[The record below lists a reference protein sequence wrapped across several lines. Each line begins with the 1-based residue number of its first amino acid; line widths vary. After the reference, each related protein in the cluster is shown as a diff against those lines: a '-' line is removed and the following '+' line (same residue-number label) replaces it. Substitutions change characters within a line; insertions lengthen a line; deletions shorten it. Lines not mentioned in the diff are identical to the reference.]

1 VANAGGDVAQAVGS
15 AVDASL
21 AAGADTG
28 QTLIGAVSTAIA
40 NGGDANTV
48 VTNVVDS
55 AVSNGTSLADASA
68 SSIATAIVSG
78 ANADTVIKAVT
89 DSNSGLAVESGT
101 DGGVTTVVA
110 SDGTSNT
117 QVSMDA
123 NTQTVTTTTT
133 DTKTGETKQVTIS
146 GDTTTTVTTDNSG
159 VTKSVT
165 VDEASGTTT
174 QVVSDVDGT
183 VTSVTTDNSGATTEV
198 KSDATTG
205 VVTQIVSNPDR
216 DQIVTTTWNS
226 DNTVTVTTQSGDG
239 AQTTETL
246 TADNAPVKPR
256 LDPIAAVVPVQAV
269 QATKTTA
276 PKAAAPKASFKLPSA
291 AASGLGLAMPM
302 AASDYDLGVLKSS
315 GDTTLKNPLEA
326 LMERVEQMN
335 QIDPMLAAVMSQ
347 RLGIQPQ
354 QAPTFT
360 YGQETSIDDILGLRE
375 PKKPEMEEAMYAEGG
390 YVEPLRAK
398 GGAMNLQFMDRGG
411 ALPGGR
417 EDFKGGKHV
426 AGDGDGQSDDIPA
439 WLADGEFV
447 FPADVV
453 SALGN
458 GSTKAG
464 TDKLYKMMH
473 EIRARARST
482 KVKDLPPPAHK
493 SPLDYIKKGK

>member
-1 VANAGGDVAQAVGS
+1 
-15 AVDASL
+15 L
-21 AAGADTG
+21 A
-28 QTLIGAVSTAIA
+28 I
-40 NGGDANTV
+40 
-48 VTNVVDS
+48 
-55 AVSNGTSLADASA
+55 
-68 SSIATAIVSG
+68 
-78 ANADTVIKAVT
+78 
-89 DSNSGLAVESGT
+89 ESGSSG
-101 DGGVTTVVA
+101 DVTTVLA

-117 QVSMDA
+117 QVTMDA
-123 NTQTVTTTTT
+123 GSQTVTTTTT
-133 DTKTGETKQVTIS
+133 DTATGETKQVTIQ
-146 GDTTTTVTTDNSG
+146 GDTTTTVTTNNSG
-159 VTKSVT
+159 VTTSVT
-165 VDEASGTTT
+165 VDESTGVKTEITSDAGSVTSITTDT
-174 QVVSDVDGT
+174 TGNTTEIKSDVD
-183 VTSVTTDNSGATTEV
+183 
-198 KSDATTG
+198 TG

-216 DQIVTTTWNS
+216 DQIVTTTWNA
-226 DNTVTVTTQSGDG
+226 DNTVTVTTKSGDG
-239 AQTTETL
+239 PETTETL
-246 TADNAPVKPR
+246 TADVAPVQPQ
-256 LDPIAAVVPVQAV
+256 LDPIAAVVPVQAA

-291 AASGLGLAMPM
+291 AASGFGLSMPM
-302 AASDYDLGVLKSS
+302 ASSDYDLGVLKSS
-315 GDTTLKNPLEA
+315 GDTRIKNPLEA

-335 QIDPMLAAVMSQ
+335 QIDPTLAAVMSQ

-375 PKKPEMEEAMYAEGG
+375 PKKPEMEEALYAEGG

-398 GGAMNLQFMDRGG
+398 GGAMNLQFMNRGG
-411 ALPGGR
+411 VLPGGR
-417 EDFKGGKHV
+417 EDFKDGKHV